1 MKIKIKTK
9 DKRFIALFDGVKKEE
24 LKFKDPKNLTNFLNL
39 IIEKIAELDHT
50 DPMMKEFMQ
59 IKLILESGGHFEGLT
74 RKLQLKV
81 VDREKDNEDG
91 SKGQVTKV
99 MIILKWGG

>member
-1 MKIKIKTK
+1 
-9 DKRFIALFDGVKKEE
+9 
-24 LKFKDPKNLTNFLNL
+24 
-39 IIEKIAELDHT
+39 
-50 DPMMKEFMQ
+50 MQ

-81 VDREKDNEDG
+81 VDREATEDG
-91 SKGQVTKV
+91 SKGPITKV